1 MTFYKPLTPQLRA
14 EINDSISKEMRKLE
28 SCQNN
33 SFVQMYKE
41 SYFALSYLINSLPD
55 GYPIPI
61 TKGE

>member
-14 EINDSISKEMRKLE
+14 EINDSISREMKELE
-28 SCQNN
+28 SCQDN
-33 SFVQMYKE
+33 SYVQMHKTFYC
-41 SYFALSYLINSLPD
+41 ALSNLINSLPD